1 MNDANLRTIG
11 TAETTGSMKI
21 AHGDK
26 SMDKERLD
34 VLLVNQGFCSSREK
48 AKAQIKAGHVRV
60 AGKTVTKP
68 GEKVDPTQEI
78 QVTEKEKYV
87 SRGGY
92 KLERGIQSFSLKLQ
106 GMTCMDVGASTGGFT
121 DCMLQQGAQKVVA
134 VDVGRCQ
141 LADVLR
147 EDPRVV
153 SFEETNIKDLS
164 PEQILEKMDFISV
177 DVSFISLEKVLP
189 FVHSFLK
196 ENGQVLALIKPQFEA
211 GRAALTK
218 KGVVKNDNI
227 RRKVLANLFERIP
240 RLNFDVLGV
249 DFSPIKGP
257 EGNFEFLILLKKK
270 NSPGGCLCGDPDT
283 LAKTV
288 MEQARRELP

>member
-1 MNDANLRTIG
+1 
-11 TAETTGSMKI
+11 MKI

-92 KLERGIQSFSLKLQ
+92 KLERGIQSFSLNLQ

-211 GRAALTK
+211 GRSALTK

-257 EGNFEFLILLKKK
+257 EGNIEYICHLK
-270 NSPGGCLCGDPDT
+270 NGVFPPADIDIEAVVRASHET
-283 LAKTV
+283 L
-288 MEQARRELP
+288 Q